1 MSTSMVPPQQRDWW
15 AEEVRR
21 KNAKLWR
28 LPREIWDRIVES
40 VEDYPVGIEE
50 GETIRQEFMAE
61 RAEYQTK
68 HMEAMMNHGQ
78 WDLDWED
85 DE

>member
-1 MSTSMVPPQQRDWW
+1 MSTSMVRPQRRDWW

-28 LPREIWDRIVES
+28 LPTEIWDRIVKSMEK
-40 VEDYPVGIEE
+40 YPVGMEE
-50 GETIRQEFMAE
+50 GEAIRAEFMDE
-61 RAEYQTK
+61 RAEYQRRHT
-68 HMEAMMNHGQ
+68 EAMSNHGQ

>member
-1 MSTSMVPPQQRDWW
+1 M
-15 AEEVRR
+15 
-21 KNAKLWR
+21 
-28 LPREIWDRIVES
+28 ES